1 MDEGLIQV
9 QAMAAR
15 IACLRMT
22 AQRLKALHDSV
33 EHACCLPARSQWD
46 RKAAAKKSTDRMA
59 LPKTCSSA
67 GWAEVRRVPSARSA
81 VESGAAG
88 FRSRADGAP
97 PTAVLRD
104 ERKAARLHTKP
115 TYPITGISAGAKE
128 VDSGGPR
135 WGRGG
140 PAAGASD
147 IGASAEE
154 ARALEGIGHC
164 SSAPP
169 RRQPRRSR
177 HARAAGTRDLRAHRS
192 PSRLARPRSPPP
204 PPHQDSTAASKRR
217 KPPAGATCSQ
227 A

>member
-147 IGASAEE
+147 IGAPAEE

-164 SSAPP
+164 SLLLHDGNPGEAATHV
-169 RRQPRRSR
+169 RQALAIYERIG
-177 HARAAGTRDLRAHRS
+177 A